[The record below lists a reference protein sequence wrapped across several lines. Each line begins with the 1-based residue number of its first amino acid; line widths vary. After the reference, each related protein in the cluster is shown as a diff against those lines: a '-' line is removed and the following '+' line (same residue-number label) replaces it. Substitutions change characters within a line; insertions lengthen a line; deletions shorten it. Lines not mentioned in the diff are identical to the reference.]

1 MMAYIAANIDLSVVL
16 FLGLSILIG
25 ATASRIMK

>member
-16 FLGLSILIG
+16 FIGLSILIG
-25 ATASRIMK
+25 ATANLIMK

>member
-1 MMAYIAANIDLSVVL
+1 MMAFIAANIDLSVVL

-25 ATASRIMK
+25 ATAQRIMK

>member
-16 FLGLSILIG
+16 FIGLSILIG
-25 ATASRIMK
+25 ATAQRIMK

>member
-25 ATASRIMK
+25 ATANKIMR

>member
-1 MMAYIAANIDLSVVL
+1 MMAFIAANIDLSVVL

-25 ATASRIMK
+25 ATAKFIMK

>member
-16 FLGLSILIG
+16 FIGLSITIG
-25 ATASRIMK
+25 ACANLIMK

>member
-1 MMAYIAANIDLSVVL
+1 MMTWIAANIDLSVAL

-25 ATASRIMK
+25 ATANKIMR